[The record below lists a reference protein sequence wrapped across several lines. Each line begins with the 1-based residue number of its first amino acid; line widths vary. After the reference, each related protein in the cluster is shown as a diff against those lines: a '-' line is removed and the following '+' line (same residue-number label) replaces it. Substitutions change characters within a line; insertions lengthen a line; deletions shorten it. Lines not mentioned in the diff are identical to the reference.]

1 MPRPHKA
8 QSRAGCKPAALL
20 SCQDQGKL
28 TLANAQ
34 GEPLGETGGGF
45 FPIGRDEFGKGSKQ
59 ACLRKAIAVD
69 ALDPGLLPCL
79 VQVRERSPLLL
90 MVKSLP
96 LRLAHRYFPYHFAAG
111 SPRPF
116 RSTQSTHAGSTRLDA
131 NTGTVNGAA
140 RSVSS
145 RSVQLRRE

>member
-8 QSRAGCKPAALL
+8 RPRAGCKPVALL
-20 SCQDQGKL
+20 SCQERGKL

-45 FPIGRDEFGKGSKQ
+45 FPIGGDEFGKGSKQ
-59 ACLRKAIAVD
+59 AWLRKAIAVD

-79 VQVRERSPLLL
+79 MQARESSPLLL

-96 LRLAHRYFPYHFAAG
+96 LRLAHRFLPYPFAVPTQMAWRL
-111 SPRPF
+111 S
-116 RSTQSTHAGSTRLDA
+116 ST
-131 NTGTVNGAA
+131 
-140 RSVSS
+140 
-145 RSVQLRRE
+145 